1 MEKSETNSKKRSR
14 AEERIDVA
22 TLVVTLVLVLFGLIM
37 MYSASYASAIYM
49 FGDGFRYIR
58 TQAIY
63 AVLGIIAMLVISNIN
78 YRILHRFSW
87 LILGITMLLMLITLF
102 MPEINGAKRWI
113 IIGGF
118 TFQPSELMK
127 FAVICIISHLA
138 SVNPK
143 AMREFKYGFLQ
154 PVIILTAIIG
164 IMLLQRHISGAV
176 IILMIAVSMMFL
188 GGTRFNLLVISAA
201 VSVIVIFAV
210 VKSGK
215 FDYALSRLEV
225 WRNSPESS
233 SVGYQTFQSL
243 VAIGS
248 GGLFGLGLGNS
259 RQKHLYLPEPHNDF
273 IFAIICEELG
283 LVAAVTIIV
292 LFIVFIIKGL
302 RISLLS
308 KDRFGALLAM
318 GITLQIGIQALLNI
332 AVVSNTI
339 PNTGI
344 SLPFFSQGGTSL
356 VILLAEVGV
365 LLSVSKY
372 SGTLMPVRKA
382 ETDGN

>member
-1 MEKSETNSKKRSR
+1 METSETKKKRTKVQGK
-14 AEERIDVA
+14 IDVA
-22 TLVVTLVLVLFGLIM
+22 TLVVTLVLVFFGLIM

-87 LILGITMLLMLITLF
+87 LILGATMLLMLITLF
-102 MPEINGAKRWI
+102 MPEINGARRWI

-143 AMREFKYGFLQ
+143 AMRDFKYGFLQ
-154 PVIILTAIIG
+154 PAIILIFVVG
-164 IMLLQRHISGAV
+164 IMLLQRHLSGLI
-176 IILMIAVSMMFL
+176 IILMLAASVMFL
-188 GGTRFNLLVISAA
+188 GGTRTSLLMMSAA
-201 VSVIVIFAV
+201 VAGLVILAV
-210 VKSGK
+210 VLSGK
-215 FDYALSRLEV
+215 FDYALSRFQV
-225 WRNSPESS
+225 WRGSPETKSM
-233 SVGYQTFQSL
+233 GYQTFQSL

-283 LVAAVTIIV
+283 LVAALTIIA
-292 LFIVFIIKGL
+292 LFIVFIIRGL
-302 RISLLS
+302 RISLLA

-318 GITLQIGIQALLNI
+318 GITLQVGIQALLNI

-382 ETDGN
+382 EKGGD